1 MGKKDHKVASS
12 LFRWVF
18 KYKFIMTMI
27 IGVLI
32 LVFSDGIAGTFFG
45 KPEAGFVVFFSG
57 GVLIFMSFFEFLKSL
72 FLGLKNFK
80 VSGLMQILENVVK
93 FVVVMGFVLLGMSIS
108 GVLWGLII
116 SYVVLTALCVFV
128 VYKKYGFLISGP
140 GSGIDKK
147 SLTYFS
153 IWVFIGSIVNTFYGF
168 ADQLVVSTLLSVE
181 SLGFYKIAQSWMW
194 AVIYMVP
201 IASQVIYPYFSGSE
215 DKKQLKLMLMNSV
228 KYSAIF
234 VFPLALIMSVFAQPL
249 ITFLYKE
256 AYVSSVEPL
265 TILSVASIFMV
276 FSMLLT
282 SFFTGIEKPSIPTK
296 IMVVLIFLYFPISY
310 VLTMLYGILGASI
323 ALLAI
328 KIIETFALAFVAYS
342 REDFRVSLHM
352 ITKPLMSSLIVFL
365 LAVVFLP
372 SVTNYM
378 TFAFYGL
385 VLILVYLSIMLLI
398 GGLKKEEF
406 LHFKKYF
413 VR

>member
-1 MGKKDHKVASS
+1 
-12 LFRWVF
+12 
-18 KYKFIMTMI
+18 
-27 IGVLI
+27 
-32 LVFSDGIAGTFFG
+32 
-45 KPEAGFVVFFSG
+45 
-57 GVLIFMSFFEFLKSL
+57 
-72 FLGLKNFK
+72 
-80 VSGLMQILENVVK
+80 
-93 FVVVMGFVLLGMSIS
+93 
-108 GVLWGLII
+108 
-116 SYVVLTALCVFV
+116 
-128 VYKKYGFLISGP
+128 
-140 GSGIDKK
+140 
-147 SLTYFS
+147 
-153 IWVFIGSIVNTFYGF
+153 VNTFYGF